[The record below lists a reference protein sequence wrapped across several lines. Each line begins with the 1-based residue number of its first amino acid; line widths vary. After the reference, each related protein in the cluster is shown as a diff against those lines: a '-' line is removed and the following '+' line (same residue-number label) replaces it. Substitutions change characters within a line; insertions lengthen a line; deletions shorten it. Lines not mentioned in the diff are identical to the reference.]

1 MDLSIWTTPSPFCPE
16 RAANILMRNLSVP
29 LINWPIFLQ
38 PYKYLRNKHI
48 TEFVWS
54 LEAQRTGGSLR
65 KDYALINEFELKD
78 VLAKGR

>member
-16 RAANILMRNLSVP
+16 LVANILMRNLSVP

-38 PYKYLRNKHI
+38 PYKYLGNKHI

-54 LEAQRTGGSLR
+54 LEAQRTAGSLR
-65 KDYALINEFELKD
+65 KDYA
-78 VLAKGR
+78 

>member
-1 MDLSIWTTPSPFCPE
+1 MDLSIWTTPSHFCPE
-16 RAANILMRNLSVP
+16 RAANIHMRNLSVP
-29 LINWPIFLQ
+29 LIDWQIFLQ

-65 KDYALINEFELKD
+65 KDYL
-78 VLAKGR
+78 